1 MAWMDRVNG
10 IAVKTGL
17 GIPRENRF
25 ALSRPLR
32 FAKGAGLHGPRIGYG
47 GGKGVVYGF
56 WVPAC
61 AGMTRVCGNDEGLRE

>member
-1 MAWMDRVNG
+1 MNG
-10 IAVKTGL
+10 IAVKTVL

-47 GGKGVVYGF
+47 ARERGGLWILGS
-56 WVPAC
+56 
-61 AGMTRVCGNDEGLRE
+61 RVRGNDGGWRGNDGGLCG